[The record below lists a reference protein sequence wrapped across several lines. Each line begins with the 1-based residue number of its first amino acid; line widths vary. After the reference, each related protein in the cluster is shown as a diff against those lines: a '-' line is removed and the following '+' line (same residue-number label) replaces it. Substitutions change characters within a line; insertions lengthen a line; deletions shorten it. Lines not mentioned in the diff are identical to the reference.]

1 MDRIGTDESPVEL
14 ESANAGADTRPTW
27 PRTVLAAVLPPLGAL
42 ALQAYFGQMIS
53 RWSFFYPAVFLSS
66 WIGGFGSG
74 AAATVLSL
82 TLVWWFLMPSGR
94 ALGLMEPKHFLAASI
109 FVLMGFLISALQ
121 GRLRRLHG
129 EAARALRVA
138 HRLNMRLEKALD
150 ERRVFAALIENSSDF
165 IGIADTGA
173 RPQYINPAGRRMV
186 GIEPDFPVD
195 TTRIADFYPPG
206 RRDIASEIVNGTY
219 EEGHWHGETR
229 LRHWQTGADIPV
241 SVTAFLIRDLDDDRV
256 LGIGTITRD
265 ISAIERSRDELQAT
279 NRRLAEATEDLA
291 ENQRFLEAIM
301 RYSPNGIVVKDLN
314 GRYLKV
320 NRQVERLLGMGPGEM
335 TGKQAVDV
343 FPGEVGERLQAEDRV
358 VVETHAPLTTE
369 ERVDTKDGPRVFLVT
384 KFPLLEAD
392 GTVFAVC
399 GIWSDITDR
408 KRAEDAMRQSASDL
422 REAQRVAHVGSWSWD
437 PKTDTPRL
445 SDELYRIFGMD
456 PSLPVPKLFS
466 EDSEVF
472 TPESLAALRAGM
484 AEVLAKG
491 KPYQLELE
499 VVRPDGTRRWL
510 AAHGDAVRD
519 ASGQICEI
527 TGTAQDITELKK
539 LQQMREEWTS
549 VIAHDLRQPIGV
561 IASAAEFL
569 PELHAGKMNETEMNF
584 ARRIGSAARTLARM
598 VDDLLDLSLLEADR
612 LKLERAWVDPH
623 SLVRETVERL
633 SHVTGEGRVKVSE
646 HGKVARVFVDP
657 MRVDQVLGN
666 LISNAVKYGD
676 AHAEILVE
684 LDKHDDEVELSVTN
698 RGKGIAPEDLA
709 RIFGRFVRTKT
720 AHGSGAP
727 GLGVGL
733 YIAKGLIEAHG
744 GRMWVDSTPGQT
756 TTFHLT
762 LPCRILAREA
772 AA

>member
-1 MDRIGTDESPVEL
+1 MDRIRTDETPIELGSTDPGPV
-14 ESANAGADTRPTW
+14 ARPTW
-27 PRTVLAAVLPPLGAL
+27 PRTVLATVLPPLGAL
-42 ALQAYFGQMIS
+42 TIQVYFGQMIS
-53 RWSFFYPAVFLSS
+53 RWSFFYPAIFLSS

-74 AAATVLSL
+74 ASATVFSL
-82 TLVWWFLMPSGR
+82 LLVWWFLMPGGR
-94 ALGLMEPKHFLAASI
+94 ALGDIEPKYFLAAGI
-109 FVLMGFLISALQ
+109 FVLMGFLVSALQ

-129 EAARALRVA
+129 EAARALDVA
-138 HRLNMRLEKALD
+138 RRLNARLEKTLD
-150 ERRVFAALIENSSDF
+150 ERRIFAALIENSSDF

-186 GIEPDFPVD
+186 GIDPDFPVD
-195 TTRIADFYPPG
+195 TTRVADFFPRG
-206 RRDIASEIVNGTY
+206 GRDIATEIVDGTF
-219 EEGHWHGETR
+219 EQGHWYGETR

-241 SVTAFLIRDLDDDRV
+241 SVTAFLIRDVDDNRV

-265 ISAIERSRDELQAT
+265 ISAIQRHREELEAT
-279 NRRLAEATEDLA
+279 NRRLAEATADLA
-291 ENQRFLEAIM
+291 ENQRFLDAIM
-301 RYSPNGIVVKDLN
+301 KYSPNGIVVKDLN
-314 GRYLKV
+314 GRYVKV
-320 NRQVERLLGMGPGEM
+320 NRRVERLLGMGPGDM
-335 TGKQAVDV
+335 TGKQAFDV
-343 FPGEVGERLQAEDRV
+343 FPGEAGERLHEEDRV
-358 VVETHAPLTTE
+358 VAETRAPITTE
-369 ERVDTKDGPRVFLVT
+369 ERLDTKEGPRVLLVT

-466 EDSEVF
+466 EDSKVF
-472 TPESLAALRAGM
+472 TPESLTALRAGM

-519 ASGQICEI
+519 ASGQICQV

-569 PELHAGKMNETEMNF
+569 PELHAREMNETEMNF

-612 LKLERAWVDPH
+612 LKLERAWVDPRG
-623 SLVRETVERL
+623 LVRETVERL
-633 SHVTGEGRVKVSE
+633 SHVTGEGRVKVAE
-646 HGKVARVFVDP
+646 HGKAARVFADP

-676 AHAEILVE
+676 ANAEIVVE
-684 LDKHDDEVELSVTN
+684 IDRHEDEVELSVTN
-698 RGKGIAPEDLA
+698 RGKGIEPDDLP
-709 RIFGRFVRTKT
+709 RIFGRFVRSKT
-720 AHGSGAP
+720 APSSGAP

-744 GRMWVDSTPGQT
+744 GRIWAESTPGEK

-762 LPCRILAREA
+762 LPCNGRRSA
-772 AA
+772 A

>member
-1 MDRIGTDESPVEL
+1 
-14 ESANAGADTRPTW
+14 
-27 PRTVLAAVLPPLGAL
+27 VLAAVLPPLGAL
-42 ALQAYFGQMIS
+42 VIQLYFGQMIS
-53 RWSFFYPAVFLSS
+53 RWSFFYLAVFLSS

-82 TLVWWFLMPSGR
+82 AFVWWFLMPHARS
-94 ALGLMEPKHFLAASI
+94 LGIVEPKHLLAASL
-109 FVLMGFLISALQ
+109 FVLMGFLVSALQ
-121 GRLRRLHG
+121 GRLRRSRA
-129 EAARALRVA
+129 EAARALAATRGLNE
-138 HRLNMRLEKALD
+138 RLQKALK
-150 ERRVFAALIENSSDF
+150 ERQVFAALIENSSDF
-165 IGIADTGA
+165 IGIADTEA
-173 RPQYINPAGRRMV
+173 RPWYVNPAGRRMV
-186 GIEPDFPVD
+186 GITADFPVD
-195 TTRIADFYPPG
+195 TTRITEFYPPD
-206 RRDIASEIVNGTY
+206 RQSLATEIVNSTL
-219 EEGHWHGETR
+219 EHGHWHGETR
-229 LRHWQTGADIPV
+229 LRHWQTGAEIPV
-241 SVTAFLIRDLDDDRV
+241 SVTAFLIREFDDHRV

-265 ISAIERSRDELQAT
+265 ISAIERSREELQAT

-301 RYSPNGIVVKDLN
+301 KYSPNGIVVKDLN
-314 GRYLKV
+314 GRYVKV
-320 NRQVERLLGMGPGEM
+320 NRQVERLLGMRPGEM
-335 TGKQAVDV
+335 TGKQPVDL
-343 FPGEVGERLQAEDRV
+343 FPRDVGERLQAEDLA
-358 VVETHAPLTTE
+358 VVEKRAPITTE
-369 ERVDTKDGPRVFLVT
+369 DVVDTKDGPRVFLVT
-384 KFPLLEAD
+384 KFPLFEAD

-408 KRAEDAMRQSASDL
+408 KQAEDAMRQSASDL

-466 EDSEVF
+466 EDSKVF

-499 VVRPDGTRRWL
+499 VVRPDGSRRWL

-519 ASGQICEI
+519 ASGQIHEI

-561 IASAAEFL
+561 IASAADFL
-569 PELHAGKMNETEMNF
+569 PELHAADMGEKELGF
-584 ARRIGSAARTLARM
+584 ARRIAASARTLGRM

-612 LKLERAWVDPH
+612 LKLERAWIDPRG
-623 SLVRETVERL
+623 LVSETVERL
-633 SHVTGEGRVKVSE
+633 SHVTGRGRVKVSE
-646 HGKVARVFVDP
+646 RGKMARVFADP

-666 LISNAVKYGD
+666 LISNAVKYGEEN
-676 AHAEILVE
+676 AEILVE
-684 LDKHDDEVELSVTN
+684 MDRHEDEVELSVTN
-698 RGKGIAPEDLA
+698 RGRGIAPEDLP
-709 RIFGRFVRTKT
+709 RVFGRFVRTKT
-720 AHGSGAP
+720 ARGSGAP

-744 GRMWVDSTPGQT
+744 GRMWAESTPGET

-762 LPCRILAREA
+762 LPCQSANREA
-772 AA
+772 A